1 MRFPKRA
8 ALTLVSV
15 VGVIALL
22 ILASILLPDTAHAQG
37 NGIIAKIF
45 AVDANGKWGPIQ
57 IDGSNALKIATIPHW
72 SITHAPAAATQA
84 TASRAACGTT
94 CIHVADCVT
103 ATFLSTGTAP
113 AATTQTVVQLRDG
126 ASGGGLVL
134 ASWDVTL
141 PATANSSSPP
151 WQQCGLHIPGSANT
165 IMTLEFGAAGA
176 TNTLEKVTLTGY
188 DR

>member
-1 MRFPKRA
+1 MSMKKA
-8 ALTLVSV
+8 VLTLAGLVT
-15 VGVIALL
+15 VIASLV
-22 ILASILLPDTAHAQG
+22 LASILIPDTPAYAQG
-37 NGIIAKIF
+37 NGVIAKIF
-45 AVDANGKWGPIQ
+45 AVNTSGKWNPVQ
-57 IDGSNALKIATIPHW
+57 IDGSNALKTATIPHW
-72 SITHAPAAATQA
+72 SVTHAPAAAAQA
-84 TASRAACGTT
+84 TASQAACGAS

-113 AATTQTVVQLRDG
+113 GATSQTVVQLRDG

-141 PATANSSSPP
+141 PATANTSAQP
-151 WQQCGLHIPGSANT
+151 WQQCGLHMPGSANT